1 MAAATLIWR
10 PTIVHIAT
18 VAIDASEHEKHSTQ
32 VDITDSPVE
41 QGADVS
47 DSLRKKPQELTITGI
62 VSNFVIAGGPSQ
74 TIVVSNE
81 DAEPDS
87 DFQFLSSSSW
97 AQGRAEEAYATLEG
111 LAGSSTLFQVVTSL
125 RVYDNM
131 ALKSLEVPRDAT
143 TGHALRF
150 TATFKELIIVNNATV
165 QIAVSQPSAVP
176 TKNVGKTAAVP
187 ESTAHAIAHSA
198 AAKAVAAK
206 VKSLL

>member
-74 TIVVSNE
+74 TTPI
-81 DAEPDS
+81 
-87 DFQFLSSSSW
+87 SSRRFSGTRTRSP
-97 AQGRAEEAYATLEG
+97 GATCRPCG
-111 LAGSSTLFQVVTSL
+111 T
-125 RVYDNM
+125 R
-131 ALKSLEVPRDAT
+131 
-143 TGHALRF
+143 
-150 TATFKELIIVNNATV
+150 
-165 QIAVSQPSAVP
+165 
-176 TKNVGKTAAVP
+176 
-187 ESTAHAIAHSA
+187 
-198 AAKAVAAK
+198 
-206 VKSLL
+206 